1 MELLQKIIKALR
13 PKTLN
18 EIVETKHFQGFV
30 WIAFV
35 AWLVVTALIFIFI
48 ADPNQAE
55 KSLIRVLLMQIG
67 TLVLFIG
74 IAFVAFVATH
84 KIPSKKKA

>member
-48 ADPNQAE
+48 A
-55 KSLIRVLLMQIG
+55 L
-67 TLVLFIG
+67 
-74 IAFVAFVATH
+74 
-84 KIPSKKKA
+84 